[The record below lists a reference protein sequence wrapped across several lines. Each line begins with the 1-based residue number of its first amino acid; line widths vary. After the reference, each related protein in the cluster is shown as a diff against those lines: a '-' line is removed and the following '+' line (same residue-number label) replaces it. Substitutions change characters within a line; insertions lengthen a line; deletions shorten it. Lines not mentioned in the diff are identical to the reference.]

1 MARLL
6 DGKKVLVVDDERDVC
21 DMIVDELSMCAVDTA
36 SSYDEARKSLAAKKY
51 DLVILDIMGV
61 RGHELLEEFAAKAP
75 CIMLTAHALTPQDL
89 KRSIVQRAVLYLPK
103 EELGRLD
110 VYAEKVLDP
119 TGEDRQSLWNW
130 LFGRLNF
137 SRWFGKGWMS
147 FDMDFFKDFNL
158 TEQEVLDD
166 LHHRE
171 RD

>member
-6 DGKKVLVVDDERDVC
+6 DGKRVLVVDDERDIC
-21 DMIVDELSMCAVDTA
+21 EMIADELSMCAVDSA
-36 SSYDEARKSLAAKKY
+36 STYEEAHRKLAAGKY

-61 RGHELLEEFAAKAP
+61 RGHDLLEEFATKAP

-89 KRSIVQRAVLYLPK
+89 KKSIVHRAVLYLPK

-119 TGEDRQSLWNW
+119 TRGDGKGLWRW

-147 FDMDFFKDFNL
+147 FDMDFFKDFQL

-171 RD
+171 RE